1 MVNNDRRTR
10 RHVRT
15 ELSECDDLSRLIVL
29 TAAFKALTDMYLEHW
44 NLERRPFENT
54 LEPEF
59 FFPSQTHQAAL
70 LKLRY
75 LIENQK
81 GAGVLVGPT
90 GTGKTFVTRRL
101 AQELSQQVGPWLNFV
116 FPQMSADDLLTDVA
130 IRLGGESAAADW
142 PTHSVLPRSAA
153 LRIIEQ
159 SLDKCSRAGRHP
171 VLVIDDAHLI
181 DDPATMQTLEL
192 LLNFQQPP
200 QRTFSL
206 ILLGDRLLLSRLSRM
221 PRFDERLAVR
231 AMLQSLSPDETARYI
246 RFRLEVS
253 GARKAIFDAEALA
266 EIAELSDGIPRRI
279 NRLTDLA
286 LLVGYADGRNRL
298 TASDVSAV
306 SDELATVGVD

>member
-1 MVNNDRRTR
+1 
-10 RHVRT
+10 
-15 ELSECDDLSRLIVL
+15 
-29 TAAFKALTDMYLEHW
+29 MYSQHW
-44 NLERRPFENT
+44 KLNRRPFENT

-90 GTGKTFVTRRL
+90 GTGKTFVTHRL
-101 AQELSQQVGPWLNFV
+101 AKELSSSAGPWLNFV

-130 IRLGGESAAADW
+130 IRLGGESVMADR

-153 LRIIEQ
+153 LRIIER
-159 SLDKCSRAGRHP
+159 SLDEHSRAGRHP

-181 DDPATMQTLEL
+181 DDPATLQTLEL

-200 QRTFSL
+200 QRAFSL
-206 ILLGDRLLLSRLSRM
+206 ILLGDRLLLSRLARI

-253 GARKAIFDAEALA
+253 GARNAIFDDEALA

-279 NRLTDLA
+279 NRIADLA
-286 LLVGYADGRNRL
+286 LLVGYADGRSQL
-298 TASDVSAV
+298 TAEDVASV
-306 SDELATVGVD
+306 SEELATVGVD

>member
-1 MVNNDRRTR
+1 
-10 RHVRT
+10 
-15 ELSECDDLSRLIVL
+15 
-29 TAAFKALTDMYLEHW
+29 MYSQHW
-44 NLERRPFENT
+44 KLNRRPFENT

-90 GTGKTFVTRRL
+90 GTGKTFVTHRL
-101 AQELSQQVGPWLNFV
+101 AQELSQQAGPWLNFV

-130 IRLGGESAAADW
+130 IRLGGESIAAKL
-142 PTHSVLPRSAA
+142 PMHSVLPRSTA
-153 LRIIEQ
+153 LRIIER
-159 SLDKCSRAGRHP
+159 SLDEHSREGRHP

-181 DDPATMQTLEL
+181 DDTETLQALEL

-200 QRTFSL
+200 QRAFSL
-206 ILLGDRLLLSRLSRM
+206 ILLGDRLLLSRLARL
-221 PRFDERLAVR
+221 PRFDDRLAVR

-253 GARKAIFDAEALA
+253 GARNAIFDAESLA
-266 EIAELSDGIPRRI
+266 EIAELSGGIPRRI
-279 NRLTDLA
+279 NRLADLA
-286 LLVGYADGRNRL
+286 LLIGYADGRNYL
-298 TASDVSAV
+298 TAEDVASV
-306 SDELATVGVD
+306 SDELATVGVE

>member
-1 MVNNDRRTR
+1 
-10 RHVRT
+10 
-15 ELSECDDLSRLIVL
+15 
-29 TAAFKALTDMYLEHW
+29 MYSQHW
-44 NLERRPFENT
+44 KLNHRPFENT

-90 GTGKTFVTRRL
+90 GTGKTFVTHRL
-101 AQELSQQVGPWLNFV
+101 AKELSQQAGPWLNFV

-130 IRLGGESAAADW
+130 IRLGGESLVADW
-142 PTHSVLPRSAA
+142 PKHSVLPRSAA
-153 LRIIEQ
+153 LRIIER
-159 SLDKCSRAGRHP
+159 SLDEHSRAGRHP

-181 DDPATMQTLEL
+181 DDPATLQALEL

-200 QRTFSL
+200 QRAFSL
-206 ILLGDRLLLSRLSRM
+206 ILLGDRLLLSRLARL

-231 AMLQSLSPDETARYI
+231 VMLQSLSPDETARYI

-253 GARKAIFDAEALA
+253 GARSAIFDAEALA
-266 EIAELSDGIPRRI
+266 EIAELSGGIPRRI
-279 NRLTDLA
+279 NRLADLA
-286 LLVGYADGRNRL
+286 LLVGYADGRSQL
-298 TASDVSAV
+298 TAADVASV
-306 SDELATVGVD
+306 SEELATVGVE

>member
-1 MVNNDRRTR
+1 
-10 RHVRT
+10 
-15 ELSECDDLSRLIVL
+15 
-29 TAAFKALTDMYLEHW
+29 MYSQHW
-44 NLERRPFENT
+44 KLNRRPFENT

-90 GTGKTFVTRRL
+90 GTGKTFVTHRL
-101 AQELSQQVGPWLNFV
+101 AKELSQQVGPWLNFV

-130 IRLGGESAAADW
+130 IRLGGKSAVADC
-142 PTHSVLPRSAA
+142 PTHSVLSRVTA
-153 LRIIEQ
+153 LRIIER
-159 SLDKCSRAGRHP
+159 SLDEHSLAGRHP
-171 VLVIDDAHLI
+171 VLIIDDAHLI
-181 DDPATMQTLEL
+181 DDPAALQVLEL

-200 QRTFSL
+200 QRAFSL
-206 ILLGDRLLLSRLSRM
+206 ILLGDRLLLSRLARL

-246 RFRLEVS
+246 RFRLEVA
-253 GARKAIFDAEALA
+253 GAQNGIFDAEALA

-279 NRLTDLA
+279 NRLADLA
-286 LLVGYADGRNRL
+286 LLVGYADGRSHL
-298 TASDVSAV
+298 AAEDVASVSE
-306 SDELATVGVD
+306 ELATVGVD